1 LKNHSQKVATVRE
14 YANRLRLVPS
24 SNAQPS
30 RLSHLTLRD
39 EYSFVSERELIDQA
53 HAILK
58 AAKLTTF
65 LIGDKVM
72 AVAVIKGLKP
82 APRKVIH
89 GETYR
94 LHR

>member
-1 LKNHSQKVATVRE
+1 MKSHSQRVAHVRE
-14 YANRLRLVPS
+14 YANTLRNVQS
-24 SNAQPS
+24 SNAHPS
-30 RLSHLTLRD
+30 RLSHRTLHD

-72 AVAVIKGLKP
+72 AVAIIKGLKP
-82 APRKVIH
+82 SPR
-89 GETYR
+89 R
-94 LHR
+94 SS